1 MNFVDKQ
8 NVPFAQVGQDRRQV
22 ACFLDRRARSHLEVG
37 AHLVGKN
44 VGEGRLAQPWRAVQQ
59 NMVERIPALAG
70 SFHQN
75 LDLVAQP
82 LLPDH
87 LAQRTRAQGWIDLS
101 FARL

>member
-1 MNFVDKQ
+1 
-8 NVPFAQVGQDRRQV
+8 
-22 ACFLDRRARSHLEVG
+22 
-37 AHLVGKN
+37 
-44 VGEGRLAQPWRAVQQ
+44 
-59 NMVERIPALAG
+59 MVERIPALAG